1 MAVPPIL
8 IKLAAA
14 AGTDKRTW
22 KVVGIVIAAALA
34 PIIISIM
41 LIGTIVSSI
50 EAANDMLFGY
60 VFMDKTITQTVTSE
74 QLETL
79 NDMRTRLGNL
89 KSTMKEYEGSLDENL
104 VKAVFYCLNFGREFD
119 DDEFDYNAFCEC
131 FEEMSLGDLDEII
144 LKLDEEF
151 PQYTNSEDLKS
162 DVEEVYERLKGET

>member
-8 IKLAAA
+8 IKLAAT
-14 AGTDKRTW
+14 AGTNKCAR
-22 KVVGIVIAAALA
+22 KFVGIVIAAALA

-41 LIGTIVSSI
+41 LIGTILSSI

-119 DDEFDYNAFCEC
+119 DDEFDYNAFCGG

-144 LKLDEEF
+144 LKLNEDF

-162 DVEEVYERLKGET
+162 DVETMYERLKGET